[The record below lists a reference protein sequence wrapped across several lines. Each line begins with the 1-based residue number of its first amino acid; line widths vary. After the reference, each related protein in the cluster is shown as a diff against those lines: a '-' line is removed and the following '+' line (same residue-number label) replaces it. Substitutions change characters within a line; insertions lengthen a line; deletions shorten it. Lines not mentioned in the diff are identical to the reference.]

1 MMDSGKAL
9 DGELESTFSFSA
21 TCFPAENILD
31 VILIITQIMHVCYI
45 RAC

>member
-1 MMDSGKAL
+1 MDSGKAL
-9 DGELESTFSFSA
+9 DGELESTFSFSV